1 MANQATIVRSIRRTI
16 LGTAALL
23 ASALVG
29 VAPTTP
35 AHATPNTSTPEQV
48 QAKLKTLMHQVEVV
62 SEKYNAANDELA
74 KKRAAA
80 AKADTAAKRLDAQL
94 GAASGKVRQIA
105 SATYRAMPF
114 SDFTSLMTS
123 SSPQNFLDQLSAID
137 VVTQRRGEAVE
148 ALHRTK
154 LQADQAR
161 QRAREAAADAQE
173 LVASLARQKASLDQ
187 QVAEQ
192 KSLLSRLT
200 AAQRQALLNSAFPSV
215 DVSLADFPV
224 TGRAADVVAAARSV
238 LGTPYVTGGASPSQ
252 GFDCSGLTM
261 WAWAHAGVSLP
272 HHAASQYGMGPHV
285 PRDQLQPGD
294 LVFFYTPISHVGI
307 YIGGGMMIHA
317 PTTGDVVKISPID
330 VMPYVGATRVG

>member
-1 MANQATIVRSIRRTI
+1 VANQVTIVRSIRRTI
-16 LGTAALL
+16 LVTVALL
-23 ASALVG
+23 ASAVVG
-29 VAPTTP
+29 VAPSP
-35 AHATPNTSTPEQV
+35 AHATPDANSPEQV

-62 SEKYNAANDELA
+62 TEKYNAANDELG

-80 AKADTAAKRLDAQL
+80 ARADRAAKALDAQL
-94 GAASGKVRQIA
+94 DAASGKVRQIA

-123 SSPQNFLDQLSAID
+123 SSPQNFLDQLSALD
-137 VVTQRRGEAVE
+137 VVTKRRGEAVD
-148 ALHRTK
+148 ALHETK
-154 LQADQAR
+154 LRADQAR
-161 QRAREAAADAQE
+161 QRARQAATDAQR
-173 LVASLARQKASLDQ
+173 LVSSLAEQKADLDK

-200 AAQRQALLNSAFPSV
+200 AAQRQALFNSQFGSV

-224 TGRAADVVAAARSV
+224 TGRAGDAVAAARSV
-238 LGTPYVTGGASPSQ
+238 LGTPYVSGGASPSV

-261 WAWAHAGVSLP
+261 WAWGRAGVSLP

-294 LVFFYTPISHVGI
+294 LVFFYSPISHVGI

-317 PTTGDVVKISPID
+317 PTTGDVVKISPISA
-330 VMPYVGATRVG
+330 MPYVGATRVG